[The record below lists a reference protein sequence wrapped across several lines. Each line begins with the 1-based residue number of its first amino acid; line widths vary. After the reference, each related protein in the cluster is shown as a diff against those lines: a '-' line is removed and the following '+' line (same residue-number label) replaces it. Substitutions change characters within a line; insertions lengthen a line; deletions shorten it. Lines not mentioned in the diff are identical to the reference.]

1 MSKLLDDKS
10 RVLIVDDDHDI
21 RSLLADY
28 LSTQGMHTEVAADG
42 IEMWRALA
50 GDSFD
55 LVVLD
60 LNLPGDDGLSL
71 CRQLRGQGNAVPI
84 IMLTARA
91 EPIDRIV
98 GLEIGADDYIG
109 KPFEPRELA
118 ARVRTVLRRGA
129 IVQPSRSGSGSIG
142 VSEKL
147 GFAGWVLDIS
157 ARQLLSPEGAVI
169 VLTSG
174 EYRLLK
180 ALVENAGRVLNRD
193 QLLNLTQGRDAG
205 PFDRSIDLQI
215 SRLRAKLRDDARSP
229 TLLKTIRN
237 EGYLLTTESAR
248 IP

>member
-1 MSKLLDDKS
+1 MDKPLDDKPQ
-10 RVLIVDDDHDI
+10 VLIVDDDHDI
-21 RSLLADY
+21 RSLLAEY
-28 LSTQGMHTEVAADG
+28 LSTQGMRTEVASDG

-50 GDSFD
+50 ADSFD

-71 CRQLRGQGNAVPI
+71 CRQLRGQGSTVPI

-91 EPIDRIV
+91 EPIDRIL

-118 ARVRTVLRRGA
+118 ARIRTVLRRGA
-129 IVQPSRSGSGSIG
+129 IVQPARRGTDFIT
-142 VSEKL
+142 EKL
-147 GFAGWVLDIS
+147 RFAGWTLDIA
-157 ARQLLSPEGAVI
+157 ARQLLSPEGTV
-169 VLTSG
+169 VVVTSG

-180 ALVENAGRVLNRD
+180 ALVQNAGRVLNRD

-229 TLLKTIRN
+229 ALLKTIRN
-237 EGYLLTTESAR
+237 EGYLLATQRER
-248 IP
+248 IV

>member
-1 MSKLLDDKS
+1 VDKPLDDKP

-21 RSLLADY
+21 RSLLAEY
-28 LSTQGMHTEVAADG
+28 LSTQGMRTEVASDG

-50 GDSFD
+50 ADSFD

-71 CRQLRGQGNAVPI
+71 CRQLRGQGSTVPI

-118 ARVRTVLRRGA
+118 ARIRTVLRRGA
-129 IVQPSRSGSGSIG
+129 IVQSPRSGTGI
-142 VSEKL
+142 VTEKL
-147 GFAGWVLDIS
+147 RFAGWTLDIA
-157 ARQLLSPEGAVI
+157 ARQLLSPEGTV
-169 VLTSG
+169 VVVTSG

-229 TLLKTIRN
+229 SLLKTIRN
-237 EGYLLTTESAR
+237 EGYLLASQSER
-248 IP
+248 IA